1 MRVKHGL
8 IYKPITSRCSHGA
21 SLGLPEFW
29 ETPLFLWPQTT
40 SYGGFFS
47 GWPPYVVNYI
57 LSFIHVIQILNELF
71 QYDLQ
76 ILHIL
81 WESWGS
87 LCSCYPP
94 KSQTIFE
101 KVKSILRKV
110 WLKVDIKT
118 RRLWWK
124 SYIMWEA
131 TPRTSDNSS
140 QETKV
145 VIRPKYN

>member
-1 MRVKHGL
+1 MHVKHGL
-8 IYKPITSRCSHGA
+8 IYKPIISRCFHGA
-21 SLGLPEFW
+21 RLDLPEFW

-40 SYGGFFS
+40 SYSGLFS

-57 LSFIHVIQILNELF
+57 PSFAHVIRVLNELF

-81 WESWGS
+81 WESWGT

-101 KVKSILRKV
+101 KVKSILGKV
-110 WLKVDIKT
+110 WLKVDIRQRGYDGK
-118 RRLWWK
+118 LHQ
-124 SYIMWEA
+124 WEI
-131 TPRTSDNSS
+131 TPRTSDSSS
-140 QETKV
+140 QETNV
-145 VIRPKYN
+145 VIRSKYN